1 MNKIF
6 PILITILAII
16 ALILIIILPGGS
28 ITDIEETF
36 SSEDI
41 PTSSQPEETL
51 GERQLR
57 LTWDNKEIIVD
68 LAENSTVD
76 DLVAELPIT
85 VSLEDYNNTEKI
97 AYLDNELSQ
106 SSEGYT
112 PKKGDLAYYVPWKNI
127 SIFYEDFTYSDSL
140 VKLGEVS
147 KGLNIIDEVENQ
159 EITIELITE

>member
-6 PILITILAII
+6 SIIIPILTVI
-16 ALILIIILPGGS
+16 ALILIVIVSGNAK
-28 ITDIEETF
+28 TDIEPSF
-36 SSEDI
+36 VSEEN
-41 PTSSQPEETL
+41 PTSQQEEIL

-68 LAENSTVD
+68 LKENSTVD

-85 VSLEDYNNTEKI
+85 VSLTDYNHTEKI

-112 PKKGDLAYYVPWKNI
+112 PKKGDVAYYVPWKNI
-127 SIFYEDFTYSDSL
+127 SIFYDDFTYSDGL

-147 KGLNIIDEVENQ
+147 KGLNLIDELENQ